1 MSGGKMTKK
10 LLWTQSGIASATGGS
25 IIKKFDIHGI
35 SIDSRAVQKGDLFVA
50 IKARRD
56 GHYFIKNAVQNG
68 ASAALVSWKPKNIPR
83 GFPVIFVKNTEEALK
98 KLAKAARSRTRAKVI
113 AITGSAGKTTT
124 KDVLGA
130 LLSKNSEAHLS
141 KASFNNQWGVPLSVA
156 QMPAETEYGVFE
168 VGMNHSGE
176 IASLVK
182 TVRPDI
188 AIITTVGAGH
198 IGNFASEE
206 EIAAAKAEIFQGVKK
221 GGTAIINRDNKHF
234 DFIKAEA
241 EKFELKVVTFGE
253 NEEANIRLV
262 SVKEEGGQSHIELNI
277 HGQILSFSSSLL
289 GKHNA
294 MNIASVMAAL
304 AELGADTA
312 EAAISLKDV
321 LPTAGRGN
329 SLELTAPNG
338 KGSMTLIDESY
349 NANPL
354 SMRAALE
361 NVKDVKPTGE
371 GLKIAVLGEMKELGE
386 HTQRLHAELNDIVT
400 ACNFDRIY
408 LIGEATAS
416 LFDALGEDS
425 PSICAVELVDVQD
438 EILNETTNGSFVF
451 VKGSNSNNLSDLVE
465 SFKKKHDAILAE
477 EKAKSEAEDAVVTE
491 TPAEPE
497 AEIVAEA
504 AAETVLEAPQEVA
517 EIEESAT
524 EKSDD
529 DAQKAS

>member
-25 IIKKFDIHGI
+25 IIKQFDIHGI
-35 SIDSRAVQKGDLFVA
+35 SIDSRAVEKGDLFVA

-83 GFPVIFVKNTEEALK
+83 GFPVIFVKNTEEALG
-98 KLAKAARSRTRAKVI
+98 KLAKAARSRSRAKVI
-113 AITGSAGKTTT
+113 AVTGSAGKTTT

-130 LLSKNSEAHLS
+130 LLAKAGETHTS

-176 IASLVK
+176 IASLIK

-198 IGNFASEE
+198 IGNFSSEE

-221 GGTAIINRDNKHF
+221 GGTAIINRDNKHY
-234 DFIKAEA
+234 DFIKSEA
-241 EKFELKVVTFGE
+241 EKFELKIVTFGE
-253 NEEANIRLV
+253 HEETNIRLV
-262 SVKEEGGQSHIELNI
+262 SVSEENALNKIELNI
-277 HGQILSFSSSLL
+277 QGQSQKLETALL

-294 MNIASVMAAL
+294 MNVAAIMAAL
-304 AELGADTA
+304 SELGVNMNDAA
-312 EAAISLKDV
+312 EALKDV
-321 LPTAGRGN
+321 LPTEGRGRKV
-329 SLELTAPNG
+329 ELTAPSG
-338 KGSMTLIDESY
+338 TGQITLVDESY

-361 NVKDVKPTGE
+361 NVKDIKPSGE
-371 GLKIAVLGEMKELGE
+371 GLKIAVLGEMRELGE
-386 HTQRLHAELNDIVT
+386 HAEKLHAELSDIVT

-408 LIGEATAS
+408 LVGEATS
-416 LFDALGEDS
+416 HLFDALGEDS
-425 PSICAVELVDVQD
+425 PSICAVELSDIKD
-438 EILNETTNGSFVF
+438 EILNETNDGSFIF
-451 VKGSNSNNLSDLVE
+451 VKGSNGNNLKSLVDAYRQ
-465 SFKKKHDAILAE
+465 KHDDAQKQE
-477 EKAKSEAEDAVVTE
+477 EAEDVKSEETSGEVETE
-491 TPAEPE
+491 
-497 AEIVAEA
+497 
-504 AAETVLEAPQEVA
+504 AAETVSDVQEA
-517 EIEESAT
+517 S
-524 EKSDD
+524 
-529 DAQKAS
+529 